1 MNWYLIVKYFHI
13 LAVAITLGGMFARQL
28 VRANARKSDDVKV
41 VASLTH
47 LAVRLDRTMVIPW
60 SNIMILMGIVLAVI
74 QKWPIFGFLQGA
86 SQNWLFVSNILLIIM
101 VIIIPAVF
109 IPHNRKVEVL
119 LQAALS
125 DGRITPQLTS
135 ALDDK
140 VNKLGHLGE
149 EAIIL
154 VVAALMVLKPF

>member
-101 VIIIPAVF
+101 VIIISAVF